1 MREWIGWRTA
11 LVLAVVTG
19 LLLLLGANNL
29 PDQERTAL
37 ANVLVLVCLTAAC
50 TAVYRVFRGERE
62 WQRRLQ
68 AWVRS
73 PVTHW
78 NDWRVIGLLAGNAF
92 GFYFLQIVDLPE
104 RDKWSSAS
112 VLLLLT
118 LCLAL
123 QMISVA
129 FFKKRDRK

>member
-1 MREWIGWRTA
+1 MKTWIGWRTA

-19 LLLLLGANNL
+19 MLLLGANDL
-29 PDQERTAL
+29 PDQERAAL
-37 ANVLVLVCLTAAC
+37 ANVLVLVGFAAAGTAI
-50 TAVYRVFRGERE
+50 YRMFRGDRG

-68 AWVRS
+68 AWMRS

-78 NDWRVIGLLAGNAF
+78 NDWRAIGLLAGNAL
-92 GFYFLQIVDLPE
+92 GLYVLGLVDLPE
-104 RDKWSSAS
+104 RDRWSSAS